1 MEHFTCRFLLDMAAV
16 GNAVKYSI
24 TKLSSWSPQT
34 IFIRHRYYAEKV
46 ARGPVI
52 RRYGYEE
59 NILQKGFLPRD
70 PKATRVKPMPLYVPK
85 DSWVDRRALFGQND
99 YIDILGNDK
108 VHPTR
113 ILYNMPRWLR
123 GVGGHEFQIMLR
135 KQKMLGQTTYPLA
148 RPTKWYQLS
157 KRIRWLHKYLN
168 NKTRTW

>member
-1 MEHFTCRFLLDMAAV
+1 MATSV
-16 GNAVKYSI
+16 GNLIKYSLI
-24 TKLSSWSPQT
+24 KSSAWSPQA
-34 IFIRHRYYAEKV
+34 IFVRHRYYAEKV
-46 ARGPVI
+46 AQGPVP
-52 RRYGYEE
+52 RRYGYKEK
-59 NILQKGFLPRD
+59 ILQHGLLPRD
-70 PKATRVKPMPLYVPK
+70 PKATRIVQIPLYRPK
-85 DSWVDRRALFGQND
+85 DSWAPHRALFGQND

-113 ILYNMPRWLR
+113 ILYNLPRWLR

-135 KQKMLGQTTYPLA
+135 KRKVLGQTAYPLA